1 MELIQSSSKS
11 ITYPLLSNYVHS
23 LLSVLA
29 YYFDHAQAEQS
40 NSATCNGCAIP
51 ELREG
56 QARTLTVNVIF
67 NNNLSVE
74 NLEALSFPYVH
85 DVNNGCGEDVIC
97 FYILRPLN

>member
-1 MELIQSSSKS
+1 M
-11 ITYPLLSNYVHS
+11 
-23 LLSVLA
+23 LA
-29 YYFDHAQAEQS
+29 YDFDHAQAEQS
-40 NSATCNGCAIP
+40 NSANCNGCAVQ

-74 NLEALSFPYVH
+74 NLEALSFPYVP
-85 DVNNGCGEDVIC
+85 DDNNRCGEDAIC